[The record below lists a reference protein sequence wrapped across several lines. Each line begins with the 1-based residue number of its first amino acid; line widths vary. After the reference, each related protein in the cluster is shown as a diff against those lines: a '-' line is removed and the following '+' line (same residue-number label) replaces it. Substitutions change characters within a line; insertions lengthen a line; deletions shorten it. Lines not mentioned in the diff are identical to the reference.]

1 VRWNIA
7 LSFLFYLA
15 GDLFLTYFVSGTGIG
30 GVLFLFPLY
39 AVTWF
44 WGKKRGLVAG
54 AIGVVLDSVVWFVA
68 GDGVQ
73 SISRFDAATIVGLYL
88 ISVSAHGAFVFIV
101 SKMRRRED
109 QSRDETRRST
119 ELFYLSEMK
128 YRNLI
133 EFAPLPIFIVED
145 GKLVF
150 FNNLVHEKL
159 GYSREELQ
167 GLSLKSILYKEDFE
181 KARELYLARS
191 EGMLL
196 PGSSTRVVRKDGTV
210 LWVETMGQRVAWEGR
225 PAVLYFS
232 SEVTERKQAEDALR
246 ASEEKYRASEN
257 KYRSLLEAA
266 PGAICVVE
274 NEKLIFCNT
283 HLLEMLGYSHEEMI
297 GMEISRIIH
306 KDDLGAARER
316 YAARAEGK
324 LMPKAIVR
332 HVRKDGQVIWM
343 ETVGR
348 RIAWEGRPAVLY
360 FLSDVT
366 ERKVF
371 EEQLAQ
377 AQKMEA
383 IGRLAG
389 GIAHDF
395 NNMLQVI
402 LGFCSMIKSYPD
414 DRNAILND
422 IGVIEDSAQRAA
434 SLTQQLL
441 TFSRKQ
447 VVQPQVID
455 FGVLIQQSEK
465 MLSRVLGEDVALT
478 VVLGEEASRVLVDT
492 AQMQQVIMN
501 LALNARDAM
510 PGGGRI
516 TISIEN
522 VTTVEAMGHE
532 IPAGDYVRLTVD
544 DSGHGMD
551 SSTMDH
557 LFEPFFT
564 TKGLGKGTGLGL
576 SIVFGTV
583 KQCGGYIRV
592 ESRVGAGSTFT
603 IHLPRVFGPTED
615 SKARAEEESHHGS
628 ASILVVEDETAVRNL
643 VKKILEKGGYAVT
656 EAKSGEEA
664 IEICRAHDEGFD
676 LIVTDIVLTGI
687 RGSEVA
693 DSVRD
698 SFPKVR
704 VIYMSGYADK
714 GNDPQQESLPILQKP
729 FSATQLLA
737 QVKRSLA
744 GEPKRSTS
752 ST

>member
-1 VRWNIA
+1 MRSEGMSVQISVRWNIA

-210 LWVETMGQRVAWEGR
+210 LWEETMGQRVAWEGR

-343 ETVGR
+343 ETVG
-348 RIAWEGRPAVLY
+348 
-360 FLSDVT
+360 
-366 ERKVF
+366 
-371 EEQLAQ
+371 
-377 AQKMEA
+377 
-383 IGRLAG
+383 
-389 GIAHDF
+389 
-395 NNMLQVI
+395 
-402 LGFCSMIKSYPD
+402 
-414 DRNAILND
+414 
-422 IGVIEDSAQRAA
+422 
-434 SLTQQLL
+434 
-441 TFSRKQ
+441 
-447 VVQPQVID
+447 
-455 FGVLIQQSEK
+455 
-465 MLSRVLGEDVALT
+465 
-478 VVLGEEASRVLVDT
+478 
-492 AQMQQVIMN
+492 
-501 LALNARDAM
+501 
-510 PGGGRI
+510 
-516 TISIEN
+516 
-522 VTTVEAMGHE
+522 
-532 IPAGDYVRLTVD
+532 
-544 DSGHGMD
+544 
-551 SSTMDH
+551 
-557 LFEPFFT
+557 
-564 TKGLGKGTGLGL
+564 
-576 SIVFGTV
+576 
-583 KQCGGYIRV
+583 
-592 ESRVGAGSTFT
+592 
-603 IHLPRVFGPTED
+603 
-615 SKARAEEESHHGS
+615 
-628 ASILVVEDETAVRNL
+628 
-643 VKKILEKGGYAVT
+643 
-656 EAKSGEEA
+656 
-664 IEICRAHDEGFD
+664 
-676 LIVTDIVLTGI
+676 
-687 RGSEVA
+687 
-693 DSVRD
+693 
-698 SFPKVR
+698 
-704 VIYMSGYADK
+704 
-714 GNDPQQESLPILQKP
+714 
-729 FSATQLLA
+729 
-737 QVKRSLA
+737 
-744 GEPKRSTS
+744 
-752 ST
+752 

>member
-1 VRWNIA
+1 
-7 LSFLFYLA
+7 
-15 GDLFLTYFVSGTGIG
+15 
-30 GVLFLFPLY
+30 
-39 AVTWF
+39 
-44 WGKKRGLVAG
+44 
-54 AIGVVLDSVVWFVA
+54 
-68 GDGVQ
+68 
-73 SISRFDAATIVGLYL
+73 
-88 ISVSAHGAFVFIV
+88 
-101 SKMRRRED
+101 
-109 QSRDETRRST
+109 
-119 ELFYLSEMK
+119 
-128 YRNLI
+128 
-133 EFAPLPIFIVED
+133 
-145 GKLVF
+145 
-150 FNNLVHEKL
+150 
-159 GYSREELQ
+159 
-167 GLSLKSILYKEDFE
+167 
-181 KARELYLARS
+181 
-191 EGMLL
+191 
-196 PGSSTRVVRKDGTV
+196 
-210 LWVETMGQRVAWEGR
+210 
-225 PAVLYFS
+225 
-232 SEVTERKQAEDALR
+232 
-246 ASEEKYRASEN
+246 
-257 KYRSLLEAA
+257 
-266 PGAICVVE
+266 
-274 NEKLIFCNT
+274 
-283 HLLEMLGYSHEEMI
+283 
-297 GMEISRIIH
+297 
-306 KDDLGAARER
+306 
-316 YAARAEGK
+316 
-324 LMPKAIVR
+324 
-332 HVRKDGQVIWM
+332 
-343 ETVGR
+343 
-348 RIAWEGRPAVLY
+348 
-360 FLSDVT
+360 
-366 ERKVF
+366 
-371 EEQLAQ
+371 
-377 AQKMEA
+377 MEA

-628 ASILVVEDETAVRNL
+628 TSILVVEDETAVRNL